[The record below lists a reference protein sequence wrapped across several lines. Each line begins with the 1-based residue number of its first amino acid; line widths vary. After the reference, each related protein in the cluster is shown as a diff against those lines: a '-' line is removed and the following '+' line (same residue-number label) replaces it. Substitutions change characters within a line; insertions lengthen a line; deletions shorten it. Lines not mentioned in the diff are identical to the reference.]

1 MHGECLTREN
11 QRILIFRVSPESHCL
26 FSPSLL
32 TFPLTAQA
40 CKTYCTCRKKSGL
53 FCSPPQQQGKSII
66 SPIIWNAVS
75 GSYADFY
82 LNLIPKHLFLCLFTC
97 NEIVVSRETKQYWS
111 LNFARYCIFTI
122 PNIHHHNKHC
132 AHNTCSY
139 NSWRT
144 ETNDNKSLIMLS

>member
-1 MHGECLTREN
+1 MRGKCLTREK
-11 QRILIFRVSPESHCL
+11 QTVQILGVSPKSHCL

-32 TFPLTAQA
+32 TFPLTAHA

-53 FCSPPQQQGKSII
+53 FCSRPKRQGKSII
-66 SPIIWNAVS
+66 SPTIWNAVS

-82 LNLIPKHLFLCLFTC
+82 LNLIPKHLFLCIFTC
-97 NEIVVSRETKQYWS
+97 NKIIVVSRETKQYWS
-111 LNFARYCIFTI
+111 LNFAWYCIFTM
-122 PNIHHHNKHC
+122 PDHHHNKHC

-144 ETNDNKSLIMLS
+144 ETNDNKSLIM

>member
-11 QRILIFRVSPESHCL
+11 QRILIFWVSPESHCL